1 MEDGGCGFARARG
14 CRESV
19 FCVLGV
25 CLNVLPFSWVHCVLS
40 VILDMLG

>member
-25 CLNVLPFSWVHCVLS
+25 CLNVLPFFLEGLCFVSDS
-40 VILDMLG
+40 